1 MPQLLGIAPDFLVDD
16 VAAATEYYRDKL
28 GFTIPVIF
36 SETRRSMR
44 W

>member
-1 MPQLLGIAPDFLVDD
+1 MSQLRGIAPCFLFTD
-16 VAAATEYYRDKL
+16 VIAADEYYRDKL